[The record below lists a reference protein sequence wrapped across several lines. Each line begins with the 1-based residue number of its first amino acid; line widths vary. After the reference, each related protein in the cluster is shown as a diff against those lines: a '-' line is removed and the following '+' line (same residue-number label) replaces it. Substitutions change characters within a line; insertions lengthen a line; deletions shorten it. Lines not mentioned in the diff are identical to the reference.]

1 MELLVMLL
9 VPFPLGFLVPGRGTA
24 YLAYV
29 AVHAFVF
36 PFQTLVLL
44 LDWVNGAEAAFGPY
58 PAASCGQVWGD
69 GAVNLLIY
77 LAGLGLVA
85 LGQRAGAARLEGPR
99 ARPRA
104 PRAAAARVARRPGS
118 GRRDGGR
125 HRGMAGPTGNP
136 VAPGRRKYRGRLPVS
151 LDGSAPSRA

>member
-9 VPFPLGFLVPGRGTA
+9 VPFPLGFLVPGCGTA

-58 PAASCGQVWGD
+58 PAASWGQVWGY

-85 LGQRAGAARLEGPR
+85 LGQRAGAARRLGPR

-104 PRAAAARVARRPGS
+104 PRAVAARVARRPG
-118 GRRDGGR
+118 
-125 HRGMAGPTGNP
+125 
-136 VAPGRRKYRGRLPVS
+136 PGRRAVAGTAGWPV
-151 LDGSAPSRA
+151 LQGIR